1 MPKRRKAPE
10 FPRRIVIEGPIGVG
24 KTTFAEALAERAA
37 ARLVLEEVEENPFLK
52 RFYAEP
58 EEAAFQTQLFFL
70 LSRFRQQQ
78 TLLQED
84 LFQRTTVAD
93 YLFEKD
99 RIFATLNLRQDEL
112 ALYGRI
118 YELLDTRIPPPDLV
132 VFLQARTD
140 VLMDRVRMRNRPW
153 ERGITEA
160 YLEKISAAYADFF
173 FHWTRSPL
181 LIVNTS
187 DIDFVEREQD
197 LEDLIGTVRRMK
209 KGTQVYNPLSRS

>member
-1 MPKRRKAPE
+1 M
-10 FPRRIVIEGPIGVG
+10 G